1 LTGVNQVAGIL
12 RHQDVISQ
20 EQAKYGRSMLTTTFV
35 PKLGM
40 VLKGDHSNGY
50 FGMPDASMYYA
61 NQAVAQMSLQVPKIS
76 PDHNNMYAAAKN
88 DTNSDYKRF
97 YFGAVEARRPK
108 VEYVASIKK
117 QLYLEAKA
125 RQAQTQFINNG
136 GQLPNAQGL
145 PPYLMAQMYAQQM
158 NPYQQQYQASVPP
171 GGNDSAA
178 QVVGPLT
185 QIPFIQDVL
194 GFPTPEYWINNLTT
208 KVALPQLHAEQPET
222 DWGTPNLQLEPT
234 QFVEQRRPD
243 FDSHF
248 FLAKRN
254 EFAFII
260 PREYRYRATID
271 PYNIYV
277 RQASDGLRQAREALT
292 LLALSGLPNQ
302 NTQGFNPS
310 GSDVPDPTENAATGG
325 YPAAENNSKSF
336 YEGLFANY
344 WDSTRLQ
351 IDSVVMHPVD
361 FVNYESNFYTNGWQG
376 YQDVSDWG
384 LIQFPGFKRPI
395 RTAISPFVPRN
406 IAYFFN
412 SRFVF
417 TGEGPMVT
425 ESWAKPEA
433 NSDAGAYRDYVDVRI
448 FNPKRAGFKAT
459 ILGGTPGNEVTTLKE
474 ARELIVPPTDL
485 LEKNQTSL

>member
-1 LTGVNQVAGIL
+1 MPAQEYGIAFADEVAQINSD
-12 RHQDVISQ
+12 RS
-20 EQAKYGRSMLTTTFV
+20 KYGPTGSIQTYV
-35 PKLGM
+35 PYLGM
-40 VLKGDHSNGY
+40 ILKGDHSNSP
-50 FGMPDASMYYA
+50 FNMEEPNLYYA
-61 NQAVAQMSLQVPKIS
+61 SKSLGTYRMPSTNGMRLGIKVGQGTPDEFTAGVADNTYRGGEPQIE
-76 PDHNNMYAAAKN
+76 
-88 DTNSDYKRF
+88 F
-97 YFGAVEARRPK
+97 
-108 VEYVASIKK
+108 VASLKK
-117 QLYLEAKA
+117 ELWITNKQNEEKEN
-125 RQAQTQFINNG
+125 FIQNG
-136 GQLPNAQGL
+136 GFVQTNQTL
-145 PPYLMAQMYAQQM
+145 PPYIAAQVFS
-158 NPYQQQYQASVPP
+158 ASVPP

-194 GFPTPEYWINNLTT
+194 GFPNPQYWINELTT

-234 QFVEQRRPD
+234 QFVENRRPD

-271 PYNIYV
+271 PYSIYV

-292 LLALSGLPNQ
+292 LLALSRLPDQATDDSFVN
-302 NTQGFNPS
+302 S
-310 GSDVPDPTENAATGG
+310 GGNIVDPTTDTSGG
-325 YPAAENNSKSF
+325 YPAADENSKAF
-336 YEGLFANY
+336 YEQLFAEFWLN
-344 WDSTRLQ
+344 TRGE
-351 IDSVVMHPVD
+351 IDSVVMNPVD

-376 YQDVSDWG
+376 YKDVSNWG
-384 LIQFPGFKRPI
+384 LIQFPGFARSI
-395 RTAISPFVPRN
+395 RCAISPFCPRG

-433 NSDAGAYRDYVDVRI
+433 NSDAGAYRDYVDITI
-448 FNPKRAGFKAT
+448 FNTKRAGFKGIITGSAT
-459 ILGGTPGNEVTTLKE
+459 DFTGDITTLTE
-474 ARELIVPPTDL
+474 ARDLIKPPAGL
-485 LEKNQTSL
+485 LEKDRT

>member
-1 LTGVNQVAGIL
+1 MTGTQQVMGITG
-12 RHQDVISQ
+12 QGYDSIASEKAQ
-20 EQAKYGRSMLTTTFV
+20 YGRSMFTSTFV

-40 VLKGDHSNGY
+40 VLAGDHSNSY
-50 FGMPDASMYYA
+50 FGMPDASLYYA
-61 NQAVAQMSLQVPKIS
+61 NQALASMKINR
-76 PDHNNMYAAAKN
+76 PDTYKMYAAAK
-88 DTNSDYKRF
+88 DDPNSDYKRG
-97 YFGAVEARRPK
+97 YFGATNVNKPML
-108 VEYVASIKK
+108 EYVASLKK
-117 QLYLEAKA
+117 QLWMEAKVK
-125 RQAQTQFINNG
+125 QAQKAFIANG
-136 GQLPNAQGL
+136 GQIPQTQGL
-145 PPYLMAQMYAQQM
+145 PPYLAAQMYAKSLQT
-158 NPYQQQYQASVPP
+158 PYQASVPP

-194 GFPTPEYWINNLTT
+194 GFPTPEYWINELTT

-234 QFVEQRRPD
+234 QFVENRRPD

-292 LLALSGLPNQ
+292 LLALSGLP
-302 NTQGFNPS
+302 TIGAI
-310 GSDVPDPTENAATGG
+310 PDPSTDTAGG
-325 YPAAENNSKSF
+325 YPAADNNSKSF
-336 YEGLFANY
+336 YEGQFSAY
-344 WDSTRLQ
+344 WLRTRLQ
-351 IDSVVMHPVD
+351 IDSVVMNPVD
-361 FVNYESNFYTNGWQG
+361 FVNYESNFFTNGWQG
-376 YQDVSDWG
+376 YQDVSNWG

-395 RTAISPFVPRN
+395 RTAISPFCPGGT
-406 IAYFFN
+406 AYFFN
-412 SRFVF
+412 SRYVF

-433 NSDAGAYRDYVDVRI
+433 NSDAGAYRDYVDITI
-448 FNPKRAGFKAT
+448 FNPQRAGFKGT
-459 ILGGTPGNEVTTLKE
+459 ITGGAGDPEITTLRE
-474 ARELIVPPTDL
+474 ARALIVPPADL
-485 LEKNQTSL
+485 LEKNQ